1 MIRCIFSI
9 VLIISGFL
17 APAAKMP
24 PQPDDFPS
32 VSLALPADVP
42 SETVQ
47 ISYFLRGPFGGYG
60 SYTKQQPGLSSYE
73 ISAVVEGKPANEIRI
88 IVYASGCEI
97 KTFVFPLKAESR
109 VRQEFEC
116 QRAASVQ
123 LSGQIMPTELVSGNA
138 ELAFHYMAYWAH
150 GFFGISDGVVT
161 EFELATVPSDSNGV
175 FQVNLPYL
183 CATPPDSPP
192 EPRATLTLSMRD
204 SKTWNNIAY
213 RLEPETSEL
222 RSEDHGLRILPH
234 YPDGLKFTAWNIH
247 AKTFHRD

>member
-9 VLIISGFL
+9 VLVISAFMPSG
-17 APAAKMP
+17 AKTP
-24 PQPDDFPS
+24 PQSDDFPS

-47 ISYFLRGPFGGYG
+47 ISYFLRSPFGGYG

-109 VRQEFEC
+109 VQQEFEC
-116 QRAASVQ
+116 QHSASVQ
-123 LSGQIMPTELVSGNA
+123 LSGQIMPTELASGNA
-138 ELAFHYMAYWAH
+138 ELAFHYVAYWAH
-150 GFFGISDGVVT
+150 GFFGISDGIVT
-161 EFELATVPSDSNGV
+161 EFELATASPDSDGV

-183 CATPPDSPP
+183 CATSPDSSP
-192 EPRATLTLSMRD
+192 ESRATLRLSLRD

-247 AKTFHRD
+247 AKAFHRD